1 MSSAQADL
9 SAPSSPAAPWPR
21 RVADALWRGHQ
32 MGSPISQV
40 LTSGWP
46 ALDSQLP
53 GGGWPCRSLTEVL
66 QTCPGA
72 NEWRLF
78 APVLRGLAEAGRAL
92 AVVGPP
98 WSPHLPGLQHQ
109 GLSPRQMIWVQAES
123 TAERLWAC
131 EQLIRANACGALMAW
146 LPQARPEELR
156 RLQVNAQGHDGLVLL
171 FRPAAARQQA
181 SPAPLRLTLSHEADW
196 ALRVSV
202 FKRRGA
208 PHLGELRLPSV
219 PGGLQAVL
227 TPRMRTPGRAPVP
240 TPDRSRH
247 VVGRPAATRPVPLG
261 QRLGA

>member
-1 MSSAQADL
+1 MSPSQAEP
-9 SAPSSPAAPWPR
+9 SAPLPPAAPWPR

-32 MGSPISQV
+32 LGTPISQV

-46 ALDSQLP
+46 TLDGELP

-66 QTCPGA
+66 QACPGA

-78 APVLRGLAEAGRAL
+78 APALRGLAEAGRCL

-109 GLSPRQMIWVQAES
+109 GLPPQQLIWVQADS
-123 TAERLWAC
+123 AAERLWAC

-156 RLQVNAQGHDGLVLL
+156 RLQVNAQGHEGLVLL
-171 FRPAAARQQA
+171 FRPAAAAQQA
-181 SPAPLRLTLSHEADW
+181 SPAPLRLTLAHDADW
-196 ALRVSV
+196 ALRVRV

-208 PHLGELRLPSV
+208 PHLHELRLPSV

-227 TPRMRTPGRAPVP
+227 TPRMRSLGRSLPE
-240 TPDRSRH
+240 PDRSRH
-247 VVGRPAATRPVPLG
+247 VVGRPVATPRTTAE

>member
-1 MSSAQADL
+1 MLSPSAA
-9 SAPSSPAAPWPR
+9 SAASPSPAVPWPR
-21 RVADALWRGHQ
+21 HVADAIWRGHE
-32 MGSPISQV
+32 MGLPLSQV

-46 ALDSQLP
+46 ALDRELP

-78 APVLRGLAEAGRAL
+78 APTLRGLAEAGRPL

-98 WSPHLPGLQHQ
+98 WSPHLPGLLHQ
-109 GLSPRQMIWVQAES
+109 GLPARQLIWVQADS
-123 TAERLWAC
+123 TAERLWAT

-146 LPQARPEELR
+146 LPQARPEQLR
-156 RLQVNAQGHDGLVLL
+156 RLQVSAQGHEGLVLL
-171 FRPAAARQQA
+171 FRPQAAAQQS
-181 SPAPLRLTLSHEADW
+181 SPAPLRLRLAHEADW
-196 ALRVSV
+196 ALRVQV
-202 FKRRGA
+202 LKRRGA

-227 TPRMRTPGRAPVP
+227 TPRMRSPGRPS
-240 TPDRSRH
+240 TPELDRSGH
-247 VVGRPAATRPVPLG
+247 VVGSPVAQRQPLG